1 MLSSCMKIE
10 MTIVEVKTN
19 ADRAA
24 TATAT
29 AALLIYSCTSWAE
42 L

>member
-1 MLSSCMKIE
+1 MKIE
-10 MTIVEVKTN
+10 VTIVEVKTN
-19 ADRAA
+19 ADRA
-24 TATAT
+24 ATAT